1 VLAAEIEPIGSTG
14 RRRSLR
20 ETVSLDARIERDG
33 LQRALCKLVD
43 LSLHGAR
50 LQTYS
55 GLARGSTVLLTLP
68 VIGPRPATVVWA
80 DDFLAGCQFD
90 TALDDD
96 EFETLLDLDETLR
109 RDW

>member
-1 VLAAEIEPIGSTG
+1 MLAAEIELFRPVA

-20 ETVSLDARIERDG
+20 EAVSLEARIERDG
-33 LQRALCKLVD
+33 LRRALCRVID

-55 GLARGSTVLLTLP
+55 ALKRGATVLLTLP
-68 VIGPRPATVVWA
+68 VVGALPATVVWA

-90 TALDDD
+90 SALDDD
-96 EFETLLDLDETLR
+96 DFETLLDLDETLR
-109 RDW
+109 HDD

>member
-1 VLAAEIEPIGSTG
+1 VLAAEIEPVRSIG

-20 ETVSLDARIERDG
+20 EPVSLDARIERDG
-33 LQRALCKLVD
+33 LKRALCKIVD

-50 LQTYS
+50 LQTYCA
-55 GLARGSTVLLTLP
+55 LKRGATVWLTLP
-68 VIGPRPATVVWA
+68 VVGTRAATIMWA
-80 DDFLAGCQFD
+80 DDFRAGCQFE
-90 TALDDD
+90 TTLDDD